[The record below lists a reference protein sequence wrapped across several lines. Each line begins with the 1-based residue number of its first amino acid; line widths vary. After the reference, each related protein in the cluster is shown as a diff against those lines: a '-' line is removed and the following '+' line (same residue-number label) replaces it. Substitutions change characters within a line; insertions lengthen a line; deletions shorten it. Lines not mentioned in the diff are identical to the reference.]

1 MRGKE
6 ISDMAFR
13 TEPNIFFIGN
23 DNFPYQRCE
32 KVCIDYASQKVRMSL
47 VLHERLMTHGSVI
60 TDGNSRLTK
69 PKEHRKVIYL
79 PMDSN
84 LLIENG

>member
-1 MRGKE
+1 MRGKGKF
-6 ISDMAFR
+6 MAFQ

-23 DNFPYQRCE
+23 DTFPYQRCE

-47 VLHERLMTHGSVI
+47 VLHEHLMTHGSV
-60 TDGNSRLTK
+60 TRDGNSRLTK